1 MIEKGVVV
9 ELRNGEFGVV
19 SGVLPDFIVNLYTEV
34 YEKPYKYEVIIND
47 DDAKVLVT
55 SLDIVHIYVRLG
67 TEVSVYDQC
76 SKSKSVSK
84 VANISARNKELNC
97 MIVKFVN
104 NLKTLLSD
112 AAIPL
117 QKKQKVTEAIIDM
130 LQTANTH

>member
-19 SGVLPDFIVNLYTEV
+19 SDVLPDFIVNLYTEV
-34 YEKPYKYEVIIND
+34 YKKPYKYEVIIND

-84 VANISARNKELNC
+84 AANISARNKELNC